1 MFSYKKNNFENYKH
15 QYKQYINKKKI
26 NIKKQFD
33 EIISK
38 LNEYENEV
46 IDNISELF
54 EEKVDLDFDLPVK
67 ISFIERFE
75 NAINRKISSL
85 IETISFSSLVNPNCI
100 NLFKNELDDLKFS
113 ENNPNY
119 FETLKLKSSIN
130 FNLKGIGLPKFGDI
144 ENNAVEVKIYKGNVL
159 LGEITKFQNF
169 DNLSVGYFKSTDSDF
184 IEVESDTE
192 YSLIIKGIKN
202 MDYVSNE
209 EEYNDKTK
217 IQIYSSNWET
227 ILVCLVIE

>member
-75 NAINRKISSL
+75 IAINRKILSL
-85 IETISFSSLVNPNCI
+85 IETISFSSFVNPNWI
-100 NLFKNELDDLKFS
+100 NLFKNELDDLKSS
-113 ENNPNY
+113 EKNPNF
-119 FETLKLKSSIN
+119 FETLKLKSSVD
-130 FNLKGIGLPKFGDI
+130 FNLIGIGLPKIADI
-144 ENNAVEVKIYKGNVL
+144 ENNEIEVKI
-159 LGEITKFQNF
+159 
-169 DNLSVGYFKSTDSDF
+169 
-184 IEVESDTE
+184 
-192 YSLIIKGIKN
+192 
-202 MDYVSNE
+202 
-209 EEYNDKTK
+209 
-217 IQIYSSNWET
+217 
-227 ILVCLVIE
+227 